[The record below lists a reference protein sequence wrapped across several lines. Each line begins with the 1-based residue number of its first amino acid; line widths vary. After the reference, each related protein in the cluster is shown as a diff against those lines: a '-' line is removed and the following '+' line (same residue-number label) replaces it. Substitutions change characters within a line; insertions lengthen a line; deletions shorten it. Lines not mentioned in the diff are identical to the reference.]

1 MQVVGT
7 LDELNRVIEYFNP
20 KYPKQNLSTL
30 KSNECFYIL
39 NQVPVNI
46 ILTKDAYEKDVKK

>member
-1 MQVVGT
+1 MQVIGT
-7 LDELNRVIEYFNP
+7 LDELNRVLEYLNP
-20 KYPKQNLSTL
+20 RYPKQNLDTL

-46 ILTKDAYEKDVKK
+46 IITKDAYEKDRRK